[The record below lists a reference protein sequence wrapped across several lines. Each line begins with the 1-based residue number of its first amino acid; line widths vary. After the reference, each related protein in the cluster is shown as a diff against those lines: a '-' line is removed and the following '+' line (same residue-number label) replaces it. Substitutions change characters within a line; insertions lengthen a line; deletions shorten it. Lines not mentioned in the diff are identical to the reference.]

1 MKDFSVYVA
10 HAFVELRKKKED
22 FIVFRTLLE
31 RLRIRYSFLHIQMY
45 IYTI

>member
-10 HAFVELRKKKED
+10 HVFVELRKKKKKED

-31 RLRIRYSFLHIQMY
+31 RLRIRYSFLHI
-45 IYTI
+45 